1 MKYGLYC
8 IRDDKV
14 GFLAPAIDYNDAS
27 AMRNFR
33 EVINDGDFA
42 KHRHDLSFYR
52 VGEFDTLSGNLSTID
67 APVYLCSGSD
77 FSDNGGV

>member
-14 GFLAPAIDYNDAS
+14 GFLAPAVDYNDAS

-52 VGEFDTLSGNLSTID
+52 VGEFDTLSGSVCPVD
-67 APVYLCSGSD
+67 APAFLCSGCD
-77 FSDNGGV
+77 FADNGGD

>member
-14 GFLAPAIDYNDAS
+14 GFLAPAVDYNDAS

-42 KHRHDLSFYR
+42 KHRHDLSLYR
-52 VGEFDTLSGNLSTID
+52 VGEFDSLSGYILPLGAID
-67 APVYLCSGSD
+67 YLCSGSD

>member
-1 MKYGLYC
+1 MKYGLYS

-33 EVINDGDFA
+33 EVINDGDFS
-42 KHRHDLSFYR
+42 KHRHDLSLYR
-52 VGEFDTLSGNLSTID
+52 VGEFDTLSGTVCPAD
-67 APVYLCSGSD
+67 APAFLCSGCD
-77 FSDNGGV
+77 FADNGGD

>member
-14 GFLAPAIDYNDAS
+14 GFLAPAVDYNDAS

-42 KHRHDLSFYR
+42 KHRHDLSLYR
-52 VGEFDTLSGNLSTID
+52 VGEFDTLSGIVCPLD
-67 APVYLCSGSD
+67 APAFLFSGCD
-77 FSDNGGV
+77 FADNGGD